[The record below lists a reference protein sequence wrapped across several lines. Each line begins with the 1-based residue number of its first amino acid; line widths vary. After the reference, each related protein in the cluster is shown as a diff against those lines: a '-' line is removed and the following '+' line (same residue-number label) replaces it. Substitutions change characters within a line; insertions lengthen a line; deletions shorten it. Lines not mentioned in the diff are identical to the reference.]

1 MLRRHA
7 PPAFRYSNARLG
19 CLPCWEC
26 CEISLRAKGDANAAL
41 LAAIQSNRAA
51 ASDLELW
58 ELLHHVL
65 LANRFWLLTVLGLPF
80 VLETEARTS
89 RSFDE
94 LIERYRSMQAE
105 ESAWLAAATE
115 PDLTRILEDAAIP
128 GGRCSVSEALMQVC
142 LHSHGHRSQAAK
154 LLRRNGQPPQMDLI
168 VWLTT
173 RQRAD

>member
-58 ELLHHVL
+58 ELLH
-65 LANRFWLLTVLGLPF
+65 LGLPF

-173 RQRAD
+173 R